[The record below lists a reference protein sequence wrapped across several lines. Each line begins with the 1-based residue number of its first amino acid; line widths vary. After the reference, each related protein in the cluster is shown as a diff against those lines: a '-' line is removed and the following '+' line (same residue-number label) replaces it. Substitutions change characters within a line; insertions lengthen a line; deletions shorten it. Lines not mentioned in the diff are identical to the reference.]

1 MTTPFTTPTTLISG
15 IGVGFN
21 TFTGEQYPT
30 ALSTGST
37 ITSQGL
43 SSQFY
48 VKVCSSVDSFNK
60 ATSHALGVTAQFN
73 ENSDE
78 DQEGEGGEDSDSE
91 SSGGEGPTV
100 SSTTTLSNALNL
112 SDTSISVVVYSN
124 VVTQSPIY
132 DSCSLASNVAVPTT
146 AAESLA
152 FYQQYGDSFVS
163 AVTEGG
169 EYMGIFVYYC
179 QTDQDQKAVQESL
192 SANGVVDIDGTSAN
206 LGATVGGGLSKTVN
220 NTNVRC
226 SIYQSLLGSTA
237 TLPTDTGT
245 PQAFAEAI
253 INFAQNF
260 STTQV
265 NQPVVFDFAT
275 QGYETLFD
283 TVSPGFQAIA
293 ANRAIYTE
301 SVGPNLANLQNLWSK
316 YQWIN
321 NAYQTYGYTGDTQL
335 GKNQT
340 QLISDING
348 LNQWLLWQAPTWKPS
363 SLLPGNI
370 VSSSGGISLVAFNG
384 QLFMAFVGLD
394 NQINLWSSANG
405 LIWHDQVE
413 TGLYCLG
420 APALAVYNGQL
431 CLAFTSN
438 GGGNL
443 TKNGLYACASSNGS
457 GFSTPV
463 RFGSNTSNAGPSLAV
478 AGGLLYMAF
487 IGTNSQLNLSSSSN
501 GTAFANQTVL
511 PSAYLS
517 TSSDVNASLAVLENS
532 LYVAFSA
539 TSNGTACLGFG
550 SATLGSSGL
559 GSFGSPN
566 YVSGGAVGVT
576 LSLSTFNGSL
586 YAAWSNGGNVV
597 LWNQALGTS
606 SSSCATVAV
615 GGQPALVACNNQLG
629 LAFTSATTSSANI
642 NFMALAGGVAGN
654 PTQAASLPQSLN
666 PPQSLL
672 NGVPVFTYTTPTQKT
687 IGTTTGTPFQDI
699 NVGSSANA
707 MSSTNSSSTSASG
720 SASASVQSKSSPTVS
735 GSTTVASSVTT
746 NGLPIPISNLPVINT
761 ITLWT
766 GEFVGQLDIGYNTPT
781 GSAIF
786 CHGTWNGTEN
796 PAFNLGSGEFI
807 TNLSGQ
813 VSTYFCYITFTTNKS
828 NTYSYPQSPKDTG
841 TSFNW
846 SPAAGQVLVGFQGT
860 TSGTNNEYLS
870 QLQPI
875 VIDIQPAKWVA
886 PTLTP
891 QPYTEVLP
899 VSEVGVG
906 FNTFTGSALPNSALN
921 TAASV
926 TSSQGVQSASYVK
939 ICASIESLEQTLSQ
953 TSGFSIGVPG
963 LFKVGHT
970 KTKTQ
975 SLNVKDTS
983 VSVVVVTQVV
993 TASPVYTACAL
1004 SAAAQALTPAA
1015 FFNQYGDSYVSST
1028 VNGGEYVAV
1037 FVYDCQSMTQSQSV
1051 EKSLTAGIDTDGANV
1066 DADLASTLSNTQ
1078 SSVNVTCTCH
1088 QSVRG
1093 SSNAL
1098 PTLTYKP
1105 STDITSLI
1113 NYAAGFDAAS
1123 VNAPVV
1129 LSFTTSGYESLH
1141 PAAASFQNILT
1152 NRNTFNTQVAPV
1164 LSNLYSIWSQIL
1176 KLAKT
1181 YQTYGYTGDANISF
1195 PVQPGSKSGEVA
1207 TAINDLNSWID
1218 AVVLNPFTVQPL
1230 AASLNPPAALANG
1243 SPTLVYTTPTNP
1255 IWGSNI
1261 TTPYQDIDVG
1271 MAIAVTNTAFNTIS
1285 SNPNPIPLTSLPV
1298 IGSIALQAGPQGDN
1312 WVYEIA
1318 VTYDLP
1324 TGPTTF
1330 THGQA
1335 GGSSDYPI
1343 NLQTGEFITSITGTY
1358 GDYINQLTFTTNL
1371 GQTYTFPPNPQN
1383 TGGVVSWTAAA
1394 GEVLVGFQG
1403 SSGSYLNQ
1411 LQPITI
1417 QFQPSEWSTPLLATA
1432 NAEPALPVTGV
1443 GVGFNTFLNSAM
1455 PNSAAVAPSS
1465 IGSQNVASQN
1475 FVQVCNSSN
1484 SLDKTVKHSFGL
1496 SAEGQSAKHK
1506 SSSSVKSSNT
1516 SVSVVIYAN
1525 AVKSSPIYS
1534 TAPTLLPA
1542 AAGLTPEELFTA
1554 YGDSYVSA
1562 ATLGAE
1568 YMAVFV
1574 YECETESDQQSVMNS
1589 FAVQGI
1595 VPTDPP
1601 VSIGVNFSKSMANA
1615 SSQTN
1620 VNCRAY
1626 QMLRG
1631 SAATL
1636 PEITND
1642 TSTDIT
1648 NLVGFAQNLSVS
1660 DVAGN
1665 GVVLEFATT
1674 GYETLMA
1681 SAAATAFQPIV
1692 TNRQAYTNNVAP
1704 SLASLNTIRKAM
1716 QQVASLYRTYGYTGD
1731 STFYANCKQFNQ
1743 DYSALEN
1750 WVAQTNANPLGSYTY
1765 PNPPKSLSNGSP
1777 SAQFQIEA
1785 GPTWGSDAA
1794 GAWYDLA
1801 TSSAPS
1807 SNPTNAK
1814 NNSSNPATP
1823 IPLSDMPVLA
1833 SVALWGGAWMNQIGT
1848 SYQTS
1853 SGTVQFVHGGTSGVF
1868 QQAPLNLRTGE
1879 FITSISGTSGDYI
1892 NQLTLNTNF
1901 GQSVKYPP
1909 SPNSASGFSWTVP
1922 AGAALVGFQGT
1933 CGSYLNQLQP
1943 VYIQFQPATWVQYAT
1958 VAQYIPAGSYQ
1969 NNSSDITIEIQAQ
1982 CTPISGS
1989 PVASSLSYTTAQAV
2003 SIGDIGNNNGKLTIA
2018 TGNSAVKNGT
2028 NKFGPYI
2035 PAGSYQGS
2043 SSSITVTI
2051 SANCINIEKQSV
2063 ASTLT
2068 YTTAQAANIKDISN
2082 NNGVL
2087 TIVNT

>member
-1 MTTPFTTPTTLISG
+1 MTTPITTPTTLISG
-15 IGVGFN
+15 IGFGFN
-21 TFTGEQYPT
+21 TFTGAQMPS
-30 ALSTGST
+30 ALSST
-37 ITSQGL
+37 STTTSQGL

-60 ATSHALGVTAQFN
+60 ATSHSLGVTAQIN
-73 ENSDE
+73 ASS
-78 DQEGEGGEDSDSE
+78 GEDGAEGDDSGSSDD
-91 SSGGEGPTV
+91 GPTFGETA
-100 SSTTTLSNALNL
+100 SLSNALNL

-124 VVTQSPIY
+124 VVTNSLIY
-132 DSCSLASNVAVPTT
+132 DSSSLASNITVPVT

-152 FYQQYGDSFVS
+152 LYQQYGDTFVS

-169 EYMGIFVYYC
+169 EYMAIFVYYC
-179 QTDQDQKAVQESL
+179 QTEQDQKAVQESL
-192 SANGVVDIDGTSAN
+192 SANDVVNVDGTNAN
-206 LGATVGGGLSKTVN
+206 LGATVSGGLSNTVT

-237 TLPTDTGT
+237 TLPADTGT

-260 STTQV
+260 TASQV

-283 TVSPGFQAIA
+283 TVNPGFQAIA

-301 SVGPNLANLQNLWSK
+301 SVGPNLANLQSLWSK

-335 GKNQT
+335 ATNQK
-340 QLISDING
+340 QLVSDING
-348 LNQWLLWQAPTWKPS
+348 LNQWLLWQTPAWTPS
-363 SLLPGNI
+363 SLIPNNNVG
-370 VSSSGGISLVAFNG
+370 SAGGMGLAAFNG
-384 QLFMAFVGLD
+384 QLYMAYVGSNNLIYVFSSSNGLVWD
-394 NQINLWSSANG
+394 NQV
-405 LIWHDQVE
+405 Q
-413 TGLYCLG
+413 TGLYCIG

-443 TKNGLYACASSNGS
+443 TKNGLYASASSNGS
-457 GFSTPV
+457 SFSTPV
-463 RFGSNTSNAGPSLAV
+463 MFGRNSSNAGPSLAV

-487 IGTNSQLNLSSSSN
+487 TGTNSQLNLSSSSN

-517 TSSDVNASLAVLENS
+517 TSSSVNTSVAVSGNS

-539 TSNGTACLGFG
+539 TSNGTACLGVG
-550 SATLGSSGL
+550 SATIGSSGL
-559 GSFGSPN
+559 GTFGTPS
-566 YVSGGAVGVT
+566 YVMGGAVGGI

-597 LWNQALGTS
+597 LWNQALGTAA
-606 SSSCATVAV
+606 SSCSSVAT
-615 GGQPALVACNNQLG
+615 GGQPALVAYDNQLG
-629 LAFTSATTSSANI
+629 LAYTSATTSSANV

-654 PTQAASLPQSLN
+654 PTQSASLPQTLN

-672 NGVPVFTYTTPTQKT
+672 NGVPGFNYATPTQT
-687 IGTTTGTPFQDI
+687 QTAWGGTGGNPYQDI
-699 NVGSSANA
+699 DVGSSANTA
-707 MSSTNSSSTSASG
+707 SSSSSSSTSASG

-735 GSTTVASSVTT
+735 GGTTVASSVNTT
-746 NGLPIPISNLPVINT
+746 GLPIPISSLPVISS
-761 ITLWT
+761 ITLW
-766 GEFVGQLDIGYNTPT
+766 GLSYMGQIDITYDSPT
-781 GSAIF
+781 GNSLYS
-786 CHGTWNGTEN
+786 HGTWDMSGDSSTI
-796 PAFNLGSGEFI
+796 NLKSGEFI
-807 TNLSGQ
+807 TSIGGSWGEYVNQLKFVTNLGNSLTYPPNPESASG
-813 VSTYFCYITFTTNKS
+813 VISWSSTANQANQI
-828 NTYSYPQSPKDTG
+828 
-841 TSFNW
+841 
-846 SPAAGQVLVGFQGT
+846 LVGFQGHCG
-860 TSGTNNEYLS
+860 SYLN

-886 PTLTP
+886 PSLTP

-921 TAASV
+921 ATASV
-926 TSSQGVQSASYVK
+926 TSSQGLQSASYVK
-939 ICASIESLEQTLSQ
+939 ICASVESLEQTLSQ

-993 TASPVYTACAL
+993 TESPAYTACAL
-1004 SAAAQALTPAA
+1004 SSAAQALEPSA
-1015 FFNQYGDSYVSST
+1015 FFTQYGDSYVSST

-1037 FVYDCQSMTQSQSV
+1037 FVYDCQSMTESQSV
-1051 EKSLTAGIDTDGANV
+1051 EKSLTAGIDADGANV

-1093 SSNAL
+1093 SSDAL
-1098 PTLTYKP
+1098 PELTFNP
-1105 STDITSLI
+1105 TTDITSLV

-1129 LSFTTSGYESLH
+1129 LSFTTSGYESLY
-1141 PAAASFQNILT
+1141 PADASFQNILT
-1152 NRNTFNTQVAPV
+1152 NRTTYKTQVAPV
-1164 LSNLYSIWSQIL
+1164 LSSLYGIWSQIL
-1176 KLAKT
+1176 SLAKT

-1195 PVQPGSKSGEVA
+1195 PAQSGSKSGEVA
-1207 TAINDLNSWID
+1207 SAINGLNSWID
-1218 AVVLNPFTVQPL
+1218 AVALNPFTVLPL
-1230 AASLNPPAALANG
+1230 VSSLNPPAALANG

-1255 IWGSNI
+1255 IWGSVI
-1261 TTPYQDIDVG
+1261 TTPYQDVEIG
-1271 MAIAVTNTAFNTIS
+1271 MAIAVTNTGFNTTS
-1285 SNPNPIPLTSLPV
+1285 SNPNPIPLTNLPV
-1298 IGSIALQAGPQGDN
+1298 IGSISLWGSS
-1312 WVYEIA
+1312 WVNEIA

-1324 TGPTTF
+1324 TGPSTF
-1330 THGQA
+1330 THGQT
-1335 GGSSDYPI
+1335 GGSADYAY
-1343 NLQTGEFITSITGTY
+1343 NLQTGEFITKISGTS
-1358 GDYINQLTFTTNL
+1358 GDYINQLTFTSNL
-1371 GQTYTFPPNPQN
+1371 GQTYTFPPTAISAPNSD
-1383 TGGVVSWTAAA
+1383 SWSASA

-1417 QFQPSEWSTPLLATA
+1417 QFQPAEWNTPLLATA
-1432 NAEPALPVTGV
+1432 IAEPALPVTGL
-1443 GVGFNTFLNSAM
+1443 GVGFNTFINSAM

-1475 FVQVCNSSN
+1475 FVQVCNSSG

-1496 SAEGQSAKHK
+1496 SVKGQSAKHK
-1506 SSSSVKSSNT
+1506 TSSSVNSSNT
-1516 SVSVVIYAN
+1516 SVSVVVYAN

-1534 TAPTLLPA
+1534 TDPILLPA
-1542 AAGLTPEELFTA
+1542 AAELTPAELFTA

-1589 FAVQGI
+1589 FAAQGV

-1601 VSIGVNFSKSMANA
+1601 VSIGVNFSKSMTNAN
-1615 SSQTN
+1615 SQTT

-1631 SAATL
+1631 SSATL

-1642 TSTDIT
+1642 ISTDIN
-1648 NLVGFAQNLSVS
+1648 NLVSFAQNLSVS
-1660 DVAGN
+1660 DVTGN
-1665 GVVLEFATT
+1665 GVILEFATT
-1674 GYETLMA
+1674 GYETLM
-1681 SAAATAFQPIV
+1681 SSTVATAFQPIA
-1692 TNRQAYTNNVAP
+1692 TNRQAYTNSVAP
-1704 SLASLNTIRKAM
+1704 SLASLNTLRNAM
-1716 QQVASLYRTYGYTGD
+1716 QQVASLYKTYGYTGD
-1731 STFYANCKQFNQ
+1731 GTFISNCQQLNQ
-1743 DYSALEN
+1743 DTAALESWIN
-1750 WVAQTNANPLGSYTY
+1750 QVNLNPAGIYT
-1765 PNPPKSLSNGSP
+1765 PLNPPKSVSNGSP
-1777 SAQFQIEA
+1777 SAQFQVETGSA
-1785 GPTWGSDAA
+1785 WGGGTSAT
-1794 GAWYDLA
+1794 AWYDLA
-1801 TSSAPS
+1801 TSSAS
-1807 SNPTNAK
+1807 TTNPTNAK

-1823 IPLSDMPVLA
+1823 IALSAQPVLA
-1833 SVALWGGAWMNQIGT
+1833 SVTLWGEAWMNEIGT
-1848 SYQTS
+1848 SYQTN
-1853 SGTVQFVHGGTSGVF
+1853 SGTVQFVHGGGGVNP
-1868 QQAPLNLRTGE
+1868 QPPLNLRVGE

-1901 GQSVKYPP
+1901 GQSVTFPP
-1909 SPNSASGFSWTVP
+1909 SPHSASAFSWTVP
-1922 AGAALVGFQGT
+1922 AGATLVGFQGT
-1933 CGSYLNQLQP
+1933 CGAYLNQLQP
-1943 VYIQFQPATWVQYAT
+1943 VYIQFQPAIWVQYAS

-1969 NNSSDITIEIQAQ
+1969 GSSSEITIQIKAQ

-1989 PVASSLSYTTAQAV
+1989 PAASSLTYTTAQAV
-2003 SIGDIGNNNGKLTIA
+2003 SIGDIGNINGVLTIA
-2018 TGNSAVKNGT
+2018 TGNSAIKNST
-2028 NKFGPYI
+2028 NQFGQYV

-2043 SSSITVTI
+2043 SSGITVTI
-2051 SANCINIEKQSV
+2051 SANCLNVQGNSV
-2063 ASTLT
+2063 ASSLT
-2068 YTTAQAANIKDISN
+2068 YTTAQAANIQDISN

-2087 TIVNT
+2087 TIINT